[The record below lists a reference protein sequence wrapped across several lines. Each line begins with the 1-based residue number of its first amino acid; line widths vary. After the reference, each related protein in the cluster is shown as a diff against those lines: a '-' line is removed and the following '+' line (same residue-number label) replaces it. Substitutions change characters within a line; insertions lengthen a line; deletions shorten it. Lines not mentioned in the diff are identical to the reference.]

1 MFVRIGQNQLLH
13 NICRTKI
20 TVLIRY
26 PKRYIQQIHERLEN
40 YLIIKEEQT
49 EVIQE
54 QMLTK
59 AAKWGYLIL
68 SLGYSSSAH
77 IIPFDQQW
85 LEAASFISQT
95 ASTSSISIAQ
105 FRSPRKVISLCF
117 VLMTLIYLLE
127 GSVFRPN
134 VKPLFLHRKHNLK
147 MSLIFLENNL
157 YGQMDTTHP

>member
-1 MFVRIGQNQLLH
+1 MFVRIGQNQLLQ

-26 PKRYIQQIHERLEN
+26 LKRYIQQNHERLEK
-40 YLIIKEEQT
+40 YLIIREEQT
-49 EVIQE
+49 GVIQK
-54 QMLTK
+54 QMLMK
-59 AAKWGYLIL
+59 AAKWGYLFL
-68 SLGYSSSAH
+68 SLGCSSSVH
-77 IIPFDQQW
+77 QIPFDQRW

-95 ASTSSISIAQ
+95 ASTSSMTKAH

-117 VLMTLIYLLE
+117 VLMMLIYLLE

-147 MSLIFLENNL
+147 MSLRFLEINL
-157 YGQMDTTHP
+157 YG